1 MKQHRRL
8 KLVKKPSN
16 SNLTN
21 NLTNFFKGNRM
32 ATKKTTT
39 DSKPSVEKLTSKF
52 RVVIPG
58 IVDLIPDAYDF
69 FIDTDGEVRLDDTW
83 FAGTDQA
90 VKALRAMADFME
102 SYKEKATAK

>member
-8 KLVKKPSN
+8 RLVKKPCN
-16 SNLTN
+16 
-21 NLTNFFKGNRM
+21 TNFLNNRKRNM
-32 ATKKTTT
+32 ATKKTAIPQPG
-39 DSKPSVEKLTSKF
+39 KPSVEKLTSKF

-58 IVDLIPDAYDF
+58 IVDFDSDAYDF
-69 FIDTDGEVRLDDTW
+69 FIDDDGEVRLDDTW

-102 SYKEKATAK
+102 SYKEKTLGK